1 MERSGN
7 FYKAIRLGYILIS
20 ILIGCMAYNSLYEWQ
35 EIEALE
41 LGNKKIDELR
51 KEINNINIQMIKFS
65 LLGETI
71 LEWNDK
77 DIEHYHARRM
87 AMDSMLCRFKATYPA
102 ERIDSVR
109 SLLEDKERQM
119 FQIVRLMDEQQSINK
134 KIANQIPVIVQKSVQ
149 EQSKKPKRKGFL
161 GIFGKKKEV
170 TPAVSTTI
178 LHSVNRNVIS
188 EQKVQD
194 LLSAK
199 GRNKIKFDDYMQYSP
214 MVAVYGL
221 NLAGVKGKHSFKGR
235 TIILAM
241 SYATM
246 GMIVNTMKY
255 SFKEKRPDSNTRNS
269 FPSGHTATAFMGAE
283 FLYREYR
290 DVSPWIGYAGY
301 AIAAITGYLRIY
313 NDRHY
318 LNDVVAGACIGVL
331 STKLAYWLY
340 PKIFKKSE
348 CYKEH
353 VAIVTLPYYSAK
365 EVGLNMCICF

>member
-149 EQSKKPKRKGFL
+149 EQSKKPKRKGSYSYHQGRFCSYAISKIEFFSNFFDK
-161 GIFGKKKEV
+161 G
-170 TPAVSTTI
+170 
-178 LHSVNRNVIS
+178 NYRVIS
-188 EQKVQD
+188 
-194 LLSAK
+194 
-199 GRNKIKFDDYMQYSP
+199 
-214 MVAVYGL
+214 
-221 NLAGVKGKHSFKGR
+221 
-235 TIILAM
+235 
-241 SYATM
+241 
-246 GMIVNTMKY
+246 
-255 SFKEKRPDSNTRNS
+255 
-269 FPSGHTATAFMGAE
+269 
-283 FLYREYR
+283 
-290 DVSPWIGYAGY
+290 
-301 AIAAITGYLRIY
+301 AITNKTIY
-313 NDRHY
+313 
-318 LNDVVAGACIGVL
+318 
-331 STKLAYWLY
+331 
-340 PKIFKKSE
+340 F
-348 CYKEH
+348 
-353 VAIVTLPYYSAK
+353 
-365 EVGLNMCICF
+365 